1 MKNLKS
7 IYATIQFFKEIDLG
21 SKNKKLLGLIT
32 AIIIHNIRNIFNS
45 KELYITKRKLALIE
59 TKHPNEFLYIKNNQF
74 QNILDNTVASCEYN
88 QDETIINFIAFIDGK
103 YILFGISNNSYY
115 AHLSTI
121 FYPSKKQLKNCMLSM
136 KFFSEKDKNSFEE
149 YLKNQN

>member
-7 IYATIQFFKEIDLG
+7 IYATIQFFKEI
-21 SKNKKLLGLIT
+21 NKRLIGLIT

-74 QNILDNTVASCEYN
+74 QNILDNTVASCEYSH
-88 QDETIINFIAFIDGK
+88 DETIIIYRWKIYFVWYFK
-103 YILFGISNNSYY
+103 
-115 AHLSTI
+115 
-121 FYPSKKQLKNCMLSM
+121 
-136 KFFSEKDKNSFEE
+136 
-149 YLKNQN
+149 

>member
-1 MKNLKS
+1 M
-7 IYATIQFFKEIDLG
+7 G

-59 TKHPNEFLYIKNNQF
+59 IKHPNEFLYIKNNQF
-74 QNILDNTVASCEYN
+74 QNILDNTVASCEYS
-88 QDETIINFIAFIDGK
+88 QDETIINFIAFVDGK

-115 AHLSTI
+115 VHLSTI
-121 FYPSKKQLKNCMLSM
+121 FIQV
-136 KFFSEKDKNSFEE
+136 KNSWKIVCNLWNFLMKKIKIV
-149 YLKNQN
+149 LKSI